1 MDFYDTE
8 NMTADYYPV
17 LASRRPFGFPASRPG
32 RYNGAIG
39 GDYIYVAIGTKL
51 YRYNKDSENP
61 QHYDEITGVTL
72 TDTPKRM
79 TMLGK
84 RLIIFPDKICVTV
97 PEDGTPPVV
106 ESLEAEET
114 FDSGDNSV
122 TASGVIFWIGGFNA
136 PVIQIP
142 ESTDIFSDGDTVLIS
157 GCTTHAENNKAID
170 TATVEVV
177 HTGDP
182 AVYGTNF
189 YFSYNALTIGSDSVT
204 IVTDSG
210 YATKTGHVESGP
222 VTLTNYSKA
231 SVKFFSGSYEGEAA
245 AANCIQLP
253 GHITSFAVGD
263 AVKIAGCSN
272 PKNNFEALVIREI
285 SYQTYSGAY
294 FTTLHFY
301 ENSFDIGDGKVYVV
315 DDNSAMR
322 EVDGYAESGTI
333 TFSRNVPDLDILF
346 SHENRVW
353 GAKNDTIWASALGK
367 PEVWYNFD
375 LTGLESWTVDV
386 LDEGD
391 FTGGCSFLGYPI
403 FFKDNHI
410 YKIYGSIPSEFR
422 VVGSAD
428 LGVAPG
434 SDKSLAIAGEKLY
447 YMSRVGIMVYSGA
460 LPQIISAPLA
470 DIEYK
475 NAIAGS
481 DGVKYWVSLERIDG
495 EREIFVYDTQ
505 SGLWHKEVYLQK
517 RRLFIGFVYHNH
529 GIYAVYEAPP
539 DDDHVNYYTDLC
551 YIGQDMYAPPDVPG
565 FDPEVTEWYVETHDI
580 TEASPLRKWIGAE
593 LDIRAELGTGDDDTA
608 DFSVYISY
616 DFKRTWQK
624 IGGPYSGHGKRSYI
638 VPQIPRR
645 ADYFSL
651 RIEGHGR
658 VWIYSIAP
666 KTEQG
671 SSWHGI
677 NGGD

>member
-1 MDFYDTE
+1 MAYPGPVNPDQYNYQTQVVFGGYDHRRSTGQYSHRLANQSYRMDFYDTE

-39 GDYIYVAIGTKL
+39 GDFLYVAIGTKL
-51 YRYNKDSENP
+51 YRYNEDSENP
-61 QHYDEITGVTL
+61 QHYDEVTGVTL

-79 TMLGK
+79 TRLGNK
-84 RLIIFPDKICVTV
+84 IIIFPDKICVTETYAGGRV
-97 PEDGTPPVV
+97 ISWTVSPLDTSLSWTDGPIFFSGTYEGEPATANCIYSATNWVDRFRIGDAV
-106 ESLEAEET
+106 E
-114 FDSGDNSV
+114 
-122 TASGVIFWIGGFNA
+122 
-136 PVIQIP
+136 
-142 ESTDIFSDGDTVLIS
+142 IS
-157 GCTTHAENNKAID
+157 GCSIHPENNM
-170 TATVEVV
+170 TVVIRDIK
-177 HTGDP
+177 TGT
-182 AVYGTNF
+182 Y
-189 YFSYNALTIGSDSVT
+189 
-204 IVTDSG
+204 TDSQLQTKQ
-210 YATKTGHVESGP
+210 YAILYFYDNTFT
-222 VTLTNYSKA
+222 
-231 SVKFFSGSYEGEAA
+231 F
-245 AANCIQLP
+245 
-253 GHITSFAVGD
+253 GD
-263 AVKIAGCSN
+263 AETTTISTEDGEVTVPGYCEHGTQEQHVKIA
-272 PKNNFEALVIREI
+272 
-285 SYQTYSGAY
+285 
-294 FTTLHFY
+294 
-301 ENSFDIGDGKVYVV
+301 
-315 DDNSAMR
+315 
-322 EVDGYAESGTI
+322 
-333 TFSRNVPDLDILF
+333 RNVPDLDIVF
-346 SHENRVW
+346 THENRVW
-353 GAKNDTIWASALGK
+353 GAGKDPDTARDMIWASALGN

-375 LTGLESWTVDV
+375 PTGLEAWTVEV
-386 LDEGD
+386 LDDGD
-391 FTGGCSFLGYPI
+391 FTGGYSFLGYPI

-422 VVGSAD
+422 VVQSAD
-428 LGVAPG
+428 IGVAPG

-505 SGLWHKEVYLQK
+505 SGLWHKEVYSLK

-539 DDDHVNYYTDLC
+539 DDDHVDYFTNLC
-551 YIGQDMYAPPDVPG
+551 YIGQDMYAPQDVPG

-658 VWIYSIAP
+658 VWIHSIAP